1 MSTLSF
7 MGDIHGRLD
16 FIFQWQYRNEQSF
29 LIQVGD
35 FGIGFPDTEQR
46 LDRLN
51 TVLSQKGNTV
61 YVVRGNHDDPSW
73 FNNSTHRVFT
83 HIKFV
88 EDGTVLEI
96 LGKKILCV
104 GGGISIDRSHRKPG
118 KSYWV
123 GEEMEYDD
131 QVEAILPN
139 NDIDIVVTHVM
150 KNDVHALA
158 KSALVDEWVAEDK
171 LLRGDLDKEQVE
183 FGKLHDTLTA
193 HIRGMWKPKRR
204 LWFYG
209 HYHKSLRM
217 QDEYFSYIGLDIGET
232 YWLMTP

>member
-1 MSTLSF
+1 
-7 MGDIHGRLD
+7 MGDIHGRFD
-16 FIFQWQYRNEQSF
+16 FIYQWQNRNESSH
-29 LIQVGD
+29 LVQVGD
-35 FGIGFPDTEQR
+35 FGIGFSDSAQR
-46 LDRLN
+46 IVRLN
-51 TVLSQKGNTV
+51 EVLSQKDNTL

-73 FNNSTHRVFT
+73 FNNSTHQKFT

-88 EDGTVLEI
+88 SDGEVLEI

-104 GGGISIDRSHRKPG
+104 GGGISIDRKHRKPG

-131 QVEAILPN
+131 QVEVILPN
-139 NDIDIVVTHVM
+139 NDIDIVVTHIM
-150 KNDVHALA
+150 KNDIHGLA
-158 KSALVDEWVAEDK
+158 KSALVDEWASVDG
-171 LLRGDLDKEQVE
+171 LLRGDLRKEQEE
-183 FGKLHDTLTA
+183 FCKLHDTVTA
-193 HIRGMWKPKRR
+193 HIRGMWGPKRR

-217 QDEYFSYIGLDIGET
+217 QDEYFNYIGLAEGEV